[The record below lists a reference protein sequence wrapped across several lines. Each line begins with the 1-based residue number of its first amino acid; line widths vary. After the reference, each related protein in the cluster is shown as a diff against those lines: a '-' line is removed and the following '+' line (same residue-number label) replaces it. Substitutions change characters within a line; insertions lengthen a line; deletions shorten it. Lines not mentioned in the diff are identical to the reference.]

1 MRRFLSLLLIAI
13 IAAAPAHAGSRIKDI
28 AEVEGVRDNLLV
40 GYGLVVGLDGSGDSL
55 RNAPFTRQSLESM
68 LERLGVNTR
77 DAQLNTDNVAAVMV
91 TANLPAFAAQG
102 THDTLAGL
110 PTPALEAIHRI
121 RHHASRLHEGWYQ
134 TLLRQGLSEGQYV
147 ELIGVM
153 ATVLAVDEFRRA
165 MGMTVAPLP
174 QATAGL
180 PTRRRPAGAA
190 RDLAWVPTLAPD
202 DVGPDDPDL
211 YAGLGGVNIHRALSL
226 VPEEVMG
233 FFDLDTA
240 QYLPDAVLRDFG
252 NEYRSLSHAQ
262 IELLAARVSA
272 LNQCVY

>member
-1 MRRFLSLLLIAI
+1 MTAGNYDTAPFPVREDISAAHARAWDRLARPGRWWSGAERIAI
-13 IAAAPAHAGSRIKDI
+13 AR
-28 AEVEGVRDNLLV
+28 EVRH
-40 GYGLVVGLDGSGDSL
+40 
-55 RNAPFTRQSLESM
+55 
-68 LERLGVNTR
+68 
-77 DAQLNTDNVAAVMV
+77 AAVCRYCRE
-91 TANLPAFAAQG
+91 AAEALSPFAAQG